1 MISIILA
8 SLKPPLSYL
17 PQDNRDDSDQS
28 TGDGKNHQ
36 IGTDLLLG
44 TVLDSGW
51 LNWQSAKHL
60 DCSCRKTFS
69 WYFT

>member
-51 LNWQSAKHL
+51 LN
-60 DCSCRKTFS
+60 
-69 WYFT
+69 